1 MSNFLMD
8 IEQGTSGA
16 RTNAL
21 MGPNIS
27 QSIQSTKTWDID
39 FLRLFISEVE
49 VKAIRDIPMGS
60 FSRHDRLVWSGAK
73 CGKYSI
79 NGGYHWIHSSRL
91 MVGAS
96 NSLVPPNSEDMKARC
111 NYVFNAIT
119 IVPSH
124 VMHAISLSLVSF
136 WEVQVPKSFISRSI
150 IDSSRP
156 DPRWCCPIAIYIK
169 INVDASWS
177 PVSGRTNLAAVL
189 RDHEGQFVAAHKL
202 SIVASSVVF
211 VEAMAVLKGCELAAK
226 LGLGWVVAESDSL
239 KVVSSLNG
247 DISNGSWETAYFL
260 ASRQNMEMCGNCWVR
275 RPPSSLIH
283 ILNKDGLP
291 CPP

>member
-1 MSNFLMD
+1 MSNFLVD

-60 FSRHDRLVWSGAK
+60 FSRQDRLVWSGAK
-73 CGKYSI
+73 CGKYSV

-96 NSLVPPNSEDMKARC
+96 NSLVPPNSEDM
-111 NYVFNAIT
+111 
-119 IVPSH
+119 
-124 VMHAISLSLVSF
+124 
-136 WEVQVPKSFISRSI
+136 VPKSFISRSI
-150 IDSSRP
+150 IDSSRL
-156 DPRWCCPIAIYIK
+156 DPRWCCPITLYIK

-189 RDHEGQFVAAHKL
+189 RDHEGQFLAAHKL
-202 SIVASSVVF
+202 SIVAPSVVF

-247 DISNGSWETAYFL
+247 DISNGSWETTDFL